1 MWTYMMAAARGDR
14 VNTMMSTR
22 RRPET
27 ESPKYGYNLSRP
39 MYRTTRFVGPASSAP
54 ACSASCST
62 TTTTTAQALSMP
74 AEELEISGGL
84 YAPFQPSAAL
94 GGHLIANQTAISLPL
109 GAADG
114 EELQLPQQLHYPR
127 SNSSWQQRRQRI
139 AVAELQAVDN
149 EDDDDDDDDDDD
161 EDEEDEVQAGER
173 KLEPAIAPA
182 EQPKLPAHVND
193 ANYLENGRKLIQ
205 EPTSGKRSKP
215 SALRRTLQA
224 LRQRLTKRS
233 RAKPPDW
240 FLEKFSNTTNTD
252 KIGKTGGGGGGAM
265 DDAALSS
272 EIRGSSALC
281 NRLSVNPTLQS
292 HYRWLAVV
300 SLAVLYNIIFV
311 VGRAVFWEINKNAP
325 AVWYTLDYLCD
336 FIYLLDTLVHMHEG
350 FLDQGLLVRDAFRL
364 RRHYFHTKGWYLD
377 VLSMLPTDL
386 AYIWW
391 PPETC
396 SSLYLPCPVIVR
408 LNRLLR
414 LPRLWEWF
422 DRTETA
428 TGYPN
433 AFRICKVVLAI
444 LVLIH
449 WNACMYFAISY
460 EIGFSSDSWVY
471 NLNGTR
477 NNTLQRQYIYSFYW
491 STLTLTTIGE
501 TPTPENDVEYLF
513 VVADF
518 LAGVLIFATIV
529 GNIGSMISNMNVA
542 RVEFQNRMDGVKQ
555 YMAFRRVGHELEA
568 RVIRWFAYTWSQSG
582 ALDEERVLAALPDKL
597 KAEIAIQ
604 VHMDTLKQVR
614 IFHDTEPGLLEALV
628 LKLKLQVF
636 SPGDYI
642 CRKGDVGKE
651 MYIVKRG
658 KLSVVGD
665 DGITVLATL
674 GAGSVFGEVSVLE
687 IAGNRTG
694 NRRTAN
700 VRSLGY
706 SDLFCLAKR
715 DLWETLADYPEA
727 RSTLTQRGCQL
738 LRKDGLLDEQIFAD
752 SQRVHDS
759 IEGGIEKLELSVENL
774 NLRLAR
780 LLAEYTA
787 SQAKIKQRLAKLELN
802 GHGGCGGG
810 AGGRGEDE
818 PQIRARSGRLYSLQT
833 KRRPRARL
841 EAAAKCGEAAKQ
853 NTL

>member
-14 VNTMMSTR
+14 VNTMMSNR

-27 ESPKYGYNLSRP
+27 ESPKYGYNLSNRP
-39 MYRTTRFVGPASSAP
+39 MYRTTRLVGPASSAP
-54 ACSASCST
+54 AQLQLPCGSH
-62 TTTTTAQALSMP
+62 QAALGVAP
-74 AEELEISGGL
+74 PPLEEISGGL
-84 YAPFQPSAAL
+84 FAPFAPTATITVEQAATS
-94 GGHLIANQTAISLPL
+94 IPMAV
-109 GAADG
+109 DG
-114 EELQLPQQLHYPR
+114 EVHHLHYPR
-127 SNSSWQQRRQRI
+127 RSWQRKYRQGIHRQPGGG
-139 AVAELQAVDN
+139 AEEDEDEE
-149 EDDDDDDDDDDD
+149 EDDDDNVDDEDD
-161 EDEEDEVQAGER
+161 EDEFGASVCEDNPEE
-173 KLEPAIAPA
+173 AIARA
-182 EQPKLPAHVND
+182 DHGTQQKQHYQPNASDSSYV
-193 ANYLENGRKLIQ
+193 ENGRKLIQ
-205 EPTSGKRSKP
+205 EPSKRSKP

-224 LRQRLTKRS
+224 LRQRLTKRN
-233 RAKPPDW
+233 RPKPPDW

-252 KIGKTGGGGGGAM
+252 KIGKGCPAM
-265 DDAALSS
+265 EDAALSS
-272 EIRGSSALC
+272 EIRGSSVLC
-281 NRLSVNPTLQS
+281 NRLSVDPTLQS
-292 HYRWLAVV
+292 HYRWLAIV

-311 VGRAVFWEINKNAP
+311 VGRAVFWEINKSAP

-414 LPRLWEWF
+414 INRLWEWF

-715 DLWETLADYPEA
+715 DLWETLSDYPEA

-774 NLRLAR
+774 NMRLAR

-787 SQAKIKQRLAKLELN
+787 SQAKIKQRLAKLEMN
-802 GHGGCGGG
+802 GGPGTWRLEC
-810 AGGRGEDE
+810 E
-818 PQIRARSGRLYSLQT
+818 PQSRARSGRLYSLQP
-833 KRRPRARL
+833 KRRPRSRPDAT
-841 EAAAKCGEAAKQ
+841 AKSTDAAKQ

>member
-1 MWTYMMAAARGDR
+1 MAE
-14 VNTMMSTR
+14 VPR
-22 RRPET
+22 RISME
-27 ESPKYGYNLSRP
+27 
-39 MYRTTRFVGPASSAP
+39 AS
-54 ACSASCST
+54 
-62 TTTTTAQALSMP
+62 
-74 AEELEISGGL
+74 
-84 YAPFQPSAAL
+84 
-94 GGHLIANQTAISLPL
+94 
-109 GAADG
+109 
-114 EELQLPQQLHYPR
+114 
-127 SNSSWQQRRQRI
+127 
-139 AVAELQAVDN
+139 
-149 EDDDDDDDDDDD
+149 
-161 EDEEDEVQAGER
+161 DEEDAIGLVDEVERRRRCLRTARRKSFAEPENAGVSSGAAAGR
-173 KLEPAIAPA
+173 GSGSGR
-182 EQPKLPAHVND
+182 ND
-193 ANYLENGRKLIQ
+193 AGALSSGVEDESGEEDYLEL
-205 EPTSGKRSKP
+205 ESGKRMSQDQTKRTKP
-215 SALRRTLQA
+215 STLRRTLNA
-224 LRQRLTKRS
+224 LRQRLTRRS
-233 RAKPPDW
+233 RTKPPDW
-240 FLEKFSNTTNTD
+240 FLEKFSNTNNVD
-252 KIGKTGGGGGGAM
+252 KIGKTTTVTTTAAVAASEEGASGPAPANTAPA
-265 DDAALSS
+265 DEGLSS
-272 EIRGSSALC
+272 EIRGSSRLC

-292 HYRWLAVV
+292 HYRWLGIV

-311 VGRAVFWEINKNAP
+311 VGRSVFWEINHRAP
-325 AVWYTLDYLCD
+325 TVWYFLDYLCD
-336 FIYLLDTLVHMHEG
+336 CIYLVDTLVHMHEG
-350 FLDQGLLVRDAFRL
+350 YLDQGLLVRDAYKL
-364 RRHYFHTKGWYLD
+364 RRHYFHTKGWSID

-391 PPETC
+391 SPSSC
-396 SSLYLPCPVIVR
+396 SAGGLPCPVIVR

-414 LPRLWEWF
+414 APRLWEWF

-460 EIGFSSDSWVY
+460 YLGFGSDNWVY
-471 NLNGTR
+471 NLNGPR
-477 NNTLQRQYIYSFYW
+477 NSTLQRQYIYSFYW

-501 TPTPENDVEYLF
+501 TPTPENDAEYLF

-555 YMAFRRVGHELEA
+555 YMAFRKVGHELEA

-614 IFHDTEPGLLEALV
+614 IFHDCEPGLLEALV

-658 KLSVVGD
+658 KLSVVAD
-665 DGITVLATL
+665 DGVTVFATL

-715 DLWETLADYPEA
+715 DLWETLSDYPEA
-727 RSTLTQRGCQL
+727 RATLTERGCQL
-738 LRKDGLLDEQIFAD
+738 LRKDGLLDESVFAD
-752 SQRVHDS
+752 SQRAHDS
-759 IEGGIEKLELSVENL
+759 IESGIEKLEMSVENL
-774 NLRLAR
+774 NVRLAR

-787 SQAKIKQRLAKLELN
+787 SQAKLKQRLAKLESNYQLTHN
-802 GHGGCGGG
+802 SN
-810 AGGRGEDE
+810 AAISVVE
-818 PQIRARSGRLYSLQT
+818 PQARPRSGRLYSLQLKKRTRQKRLTAST
-833 KRRPRARL
+833 KSN
-841 EAAAKCGEAAKQ
+841 ESSKQ